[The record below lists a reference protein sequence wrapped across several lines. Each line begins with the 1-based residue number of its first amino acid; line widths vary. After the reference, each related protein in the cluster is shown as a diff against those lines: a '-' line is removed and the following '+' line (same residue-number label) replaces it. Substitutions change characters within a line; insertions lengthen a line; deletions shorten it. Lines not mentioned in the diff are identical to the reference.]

1 MQEIEKPSPTKELV
15 LELRQ
20 ITKSYPGVIA
30 LDGVNLAVH
39 PNEIVGLVGENGA
52 GKSTLMKILI
62 GNVQP
67 DQGSYRIRGQAVRL
81 RDPAHAIRLGVVHG
95 DMRRLHA
102 RLGVDEGDGV
112 VRLPTLSRYFRFTFH
127 TAVKI

>member
-1 MQEIEKPSPTKELV
+1 MQEIENRSPTKELV

-20 ITKSYPGVIA
+20 IAKSYPGVIA
-30 LDGVNLAVH
+30 LDGVNLVVY

-67 DQGSYRIRGQAVRL
+67 DQGSYRIRGQQQQQRAQVQL
-81 RDPAHAIRLGVVHG
+81 A
-95 DMRRLHA
+95 
-102 RLGVDEGDGV
+102 
-112 VRLPTLSRYFRFTFH
+112 LSRH
-127 TAVKI
+127 